1 MSLDKYFKK
10 GGGSL
15 ETILSRYR
23 QRGGAQ
29 VEAAECIFQSM
40 RDYVPSVIEAP
51 TGSGKTFAYLI
62 PAFEMGKRI
71 IISTKTKQLMSQIA
85 GKDIPIVQ
93 QIFGDDM
100 FVAVLKG
107 RRNYFCHLRF
117 FLDLFILIRGGD
129 SRRLCSGMRLS
140 WMMR

>member
-1 MSLDKYFKK
+1 
-10 GGGSL
+10 
-15 ETILSRYR
+15 
-23 QRGGAQ
+23 
-29 VEAAECIFQSM
+29 M

-71 IISTKTKQLMSQIA
+71 IISTKKTKQLMSQIA

-117 FLDLFILIRGGD
+117 FLDLFILIRGD